1 MFRHY
6 LRKHEDDRE
15 KYSLIKLNLVRNNP
29 NGFKRIKNSKLV
41 RKISYILN
49 LKVVIQPGL
58 PEGKNK

>member
-29 NGFKRIKNSKLV
+29 NGFKRIKNS
-41 RKISYILN
+41 IS
-49 LKVVIQPGL
+49 
-58 PEGKNK
+58 E